1 MNTDKQIAR
10 LKTRTTNQLQAEY
23 ARIRGR
29 TTASR
34 NRRYLVRQIAWG
46 LEEAA
51 WAEAE
56 ADGAVRPTVTVEVP
70 CRLPSGHC
78 EHVDGVALPPQK
90 RDPRLPKPGT
100 TLTRC
105 YKGATVAVDVTDN
118 GFIWMGDQYRTLSA
132 VAKAITG
139 THVNGFRWFGLTE
152 KK

>member
-1 MNTDKQIAR
+1 MNIDKEISQ
-10 LKTRTTNQLQAEY
+10 LKAKTINQLQAEF

-34 NRRYLVRQIAWG
+34 NRRYLVRHIAWG
-46 LEEAA
+46 LEAAA

-56 ADGAVRPTVTVEVP
+56 ADGAVRPSVIVEVP

-78 EHVDGVALPPQK
+78 EHVDGVALPPVK

-100 TLTRC
+100 TLTRR
-105 YKGATVAVDVTDN
+105 YKGTTVAVDVTDH

-139 THVNGFRWFGLTE
+139 SHVNGYRWFHLTGE
-152 KK
+152 K